1 MGKGHRAPTPHPA
14 ARGGR
19 GAPITPA
26 PAPGAHPPGF
36 RRRGHARSGLA
47 REPRRTRGPAV
58 PGRGR
63 ARPRPRG
70 TGPAQRAGAAWA
82 LPQLPGR
89 PSARPP
95 PPPRPPRPRPGQR
108 PGPAAAPRHRPRASS
123 SSASGSAPGHRPS
136 QRWRPWVCPS
146 GRPRGRGG
154 GAGRPGSRKR
164 PPEAGAGS
172 GRAPPRAASA
182 SAPAPAPVRPARPQ
196 GQSLRA
202 MGNVPS
208 ASSDD
213 EELEAGGGGGGATP
227 GAGQGVAGPDGSGLR
242 PAPSAGGLP
251 GAATLLEPGALRQ
264 AARLGPGAAPP
275 SEPPDASDRPVLL
288 RWLEERWARGEA
300 VVSLDQLCE
309 ALEELGAGEEIYA
322 HFDIEWKSTVD
333 VEKMLETLKS
343 SRGTSL
349 HGELSYVTRKLQAC
363 SLVPGFIDIF
373 SESKESLGAHSAMIL
388 RFLHQKRVASLAL
401 PYPLLD
407 YCHTM
412 CAMRSSVLRESL
424 DHLVQKDKE
433 GPGELNS
440 SQESEELKA
449 IAKCYT
455 YIETS
460 SNSADIDKMTNG
472 ETSSYWQSDGSARSH
487 WIRLKMKPDVVL
499 RHLSIAVAASDQ
511 SYMPQQVTVAVGR
524 SAGNLQEVR
533 DVHIPSNVT
542 GYVTLLE
549 NANISQLYVQINVK
563 RCLSDGCDT
572 RIHGLRAVGFQR
584 VRRGGVSVSDASAIW
599 YWSLLTSLVTAS
611 METSPV
617 FVQTILQNTQK
628 ALQHMPPLSL
638 SPASTDGASFLSP
651 SVLGEVDGFL
661 VRITSCLAN
670 PEVELTLLA
679 FALAR
684 GSIAKVLSSLC
695 AITDHL
701 DTPYQASALIS
712 SMATVRQNLLYKYGR
727 ILQPS
732 LQACDVKGK
741 EDRSGPENLL
751 AEPWTG
757 DGFLT
762 ETGKTRASIIFST
775 GTEALFQVTQ
785 LRIKVRRG
793 DIGAQCGL
801 VFAYNSNSEKFHAEE
816 HFKRFEKYD
825 TWKLRELRH
834 FLKSRVG
841 SSSADLG
848 EDEPAGWFEAEED
861 WDEVDVKMNQ
871 CRVAKYLMI
880 KFLCTRKDAAERLG
894 VQGLSMYGYL
904 RPAGVELGPSAV
916 CATCDPEGDRICGMT
931 LLLKTLSFV
940 QQLAQDLA
948 RQKESGLKHKP
959 LLDTAGLSLQ
969 LFWGFYSKL
978 EAQPREECV
987 LARCMLLQLLQSCL
1001 SELFVPSAQS
1011 AAPEEL
1017 YAHLCQVVDQV
1028 GDDSGSL
1035 KRLQVEVRNTLLQGA
1050 AVFFPDGHARRR
1062 HLFAMLKTITEP
1074 EQKPSAHLTF
1084 RALCTYFSGRDPGG
1098 LLLLP
1103 EKGGPEGLDMGEVLA
1118 VMDMLQAAAAREC
1131 DMLMQEEAPGESSP
1145 ALFSLLW
1152 SVQGSL
1158 LSWCYLQLKGS
1169 EPRAKKLAAEMVER
1183 YVGQFLASMRVVLRS
1198 LLSQYSGKT
1207 IVESL
1212 CDSVFAMATRQLVI
1226 FLLDFCPLDIPHL
1239 ALLKDLSTLTDLL
1252 KGLCSDPS
1260 GGPSQMD
1267 MDIWQQE
1274 KPVVLN
1280 TWTMESAHNYN
1291 NNCHEVAVFLSP
1303 GATTFE
1309 VEFDDKCE
1317 TETRYDYLEFTD
1329 SRGLKTRY
1337 DTKVGTDKW
1346 PKKVTFKVGPQLH
1359 FLFHSD
1365 SSNNEWGYK
1374 FTVTAYGLP
1383 DVAVSWGLDLQLLVS
1398 RLMGRLAS
1406 QCLALRAD
1414 QLGGDVGLPMAKVT
1428 PVLHSPLWK
1437 PVFRHQLCPERVP
1450 GACGPATLP
1459 QDGKE
1464 SRSAQAD
1471 ICRDLLVDFAKSDPA
1486 QGFCGQSPELFQGL
1500 TQACKK
1506 QAPQTD
1512 SVASSAVDRAVN
1524 AAFAAL
1530 VYLTPQL
1537 YEKLQSYVN
1546 SGGQGVL
1553 SEEFAQVYALAEGIR
1568 IWMLEMKQKF
1578 LLDKGDE
1585 MAGEVDAA
1593 MQEVNPENLARQCAQ
1608 KSLLLLRF
1616 LPVGV
1621 SPKVGPWE
1629 VSAGPDEVVPLQ
1641 LQGHRHRG
1649 SSVGEEHFQA
1659 SGPESPWQQ
1668 PEASLAPSGTPLE
1681 RSASQQEDIA
1691 SPPSTPTRKPALGRG
1706 RLRLLSFRSVE
1717 EARPVPTVTEK
1728 YPLLKDVMDFIK
1740 DQALSRES
1748 VLKVL
1753 SLKKALAER
1762 VLDALKATLR
1772 CLELLGRPHCFQP
1785 PCLLFLLELLT
1796 CQKDFVNYFGHLE
1809 GCGAELHREIRHAY
1823 HQVVQFLVEAVKGFS
1838 ALKDR
1843 SLLPAL
1849 SCVQASLL
1857 HLLDMG
1863 WEPSDL
1869 PFLLEIRLPELLMA
1883 MSQENISLHDSVI
1896 CQWSEEEELAS
1907 YKQMSE
1913 WMEECQ
1919 DGMFEAWYEKIAQM
1933 DSDKQR
1939 KMHMFIARYCDL
1951 LNVDISCDGC
1961 DEIAPWHRYRCLQ
1974 CHDMDLCKTCF
1985 LGGVRPEGHEDDHE
1999 MVNMEYACDHCRGVI
2014 VGRRMNCNVCDDF
2027 DLCYGCYSAKKYS
2040 ASHLPSHGITVYPMV
2055 TIRTSDRQRL
2065 IQPYIHN
2072 YSWLLFAAL
2081 MLYSAD
2087 LASGGEVEGEK
2098 PGTEAQQAAVALQ
2111 GQCLQLIGDCLVKAQ
2126 RAKDGDTSLESKIS
2140 VSSSRDGAVEMGGEK
2155 AAKEMGRADQGQ
2167 GDACHETLSSGGGNE
2182 SQCLGQASLD
2192 ATDVTGLPGPS
2203 SLKTVEEKFVA
2214 LSPEH
2219 VFAECSQKR
2228 ILGLLAAMLPPLQS
2242 GSTIS
2247 WANLEHILPLMFQVV
2262 ISNAGHLNET
2272 YHLTLG
2278 LLGQFIIRLLPAQV
2292 DAAVTMAL
2300 SAKHTLFSAG
2310 DGSPVPEGWKTVH
2323 LLFSLGAVCLDSRVG
2338 LDWACS
2344 MADILRAL
2352 HGCARWHGVVAAFT
2366 EHCLKQLPC
2375 QLKHTNIFTLL
2386 VLVGFPEVL
2395 CVGARSVYL
2404 DNGNEPHDVIVLKHF
2419 TEKSRAVVV
2428 DVKTRKRNTV
2438 KDCQLARP
2446 CGQGSVASSTPLSSH
2461 LQYFTSISSQL
2472 LRSCL
2477 DHSCSE
2483 AVEATWVLSLAL
2495 KGLYRTLKAHSF
2507 EGIHTVFL
2515 ESGLLKLLVK
2525 KGSRGTGFSK
2535 TWLLRDLEILSVLL
2549 YSSKELSSR
2558 APQEPGAGPLQPG
2571 SPPGDTGQSKP
2582 DPLEGLD
2589 EATKVCFL
2597 MTHDALNAP
2606 LPILRAMYELQMKR
2620 TESFFLEVQRRFD
2633 GDVITTDEQIRTLA
2647 QKWQPRKHLQLEE
2660 PASRA
2665 VDTDVT
2671 VLPSWSKPATC
2682 DRVAEESDPVT
2693 QKLITSTEGDLQLS
2707 YAKQRRAKSAGLLHK
2722 ELGSQ
2727 AKGAA
2732 RAYLHRV
2739 NEATAIL
2746 YARHVLASL
2755 LAQWPESV
2763 PITADVLELS
2773 SPAQMAYIL
2782 DMLMQLEETQLWEE
2796 ILHKVLRGC
2805 SEDMLGP
2812 MALAACHF
2820 MEEPGTAVQA
2830 RESKHPYKNNTTFE
2844 DKVHIPGAIYLS
2856 VKFDPQCSTEEG
2868 CDELTVSSSS
2878 DLQQDRHSF
2887 SGSSQKWIDFE
2898 LPGDTLYYRFT
2909 SDMSNTEWGYKFT
2922 VTAGH
2927 LGRFQTGFE
2936 ILKKLLSEE
2945 RTRPH
2950 LPLANIWAWQVGV
2963 ACRQTGHQRLKAIHL
2978 LLKMV
2983 QCSAP
2988 SDICDLTLLKPLWQL
3003 FAQMEKGLCQDVS
3016 QPSVLLPLH
3025 RALTELFFLTE
3036 NRVQELGCSQDYML
3050 ALTTDDYLLCC
3061 TAQAL
3066 RNIAAISLAI
3076 DYPNKSTSVWE
3087 G

>member
-1 MGKGHRAPTPHPA
+1 
-14 ARGGR
+14 
-19 GAPITPA
+19 
-26 PAPGAHPPGF
+26 
-36 RRRGHARSGLA
+36 
-47 REPRRTRGPAV
+47 
-58 PGRGR
+58 
-63 ARPRPRG
+63 
-70 TGPAQRAGAAWA
+70 
-82 LPQLPGR
+82 
-89 PSARPP
+89 
-95 PPPRPPRPRPGQR
+95 
-108 PGPAAAPRHRPRASS
+108 
-123 SSASGSAPGHRPS
+123 
-136 QRWRPWVCPS
+136 
-146 GRPRGRGG
+146 
-154 GAGRPGSRKR
+154 
-164 PPEAGAGS
+164 
-172 GRAPPRAASA
+172 
-182 SAPAPAPVRPARPQ
+182 
-196 GQSLRA
+196 

-208 ASSDD
+208 GGSDD
-213 EELEAGGGGGGATP
+213 EELEGPAGGCSGPGAPGPGPETP
-227 GAGQGVAGPDGSGLR
+227 GPGCSAPGPG
-242 PAPSAGGLP
+242 APSAGGLP
-251 GAATLLEPGALRQ
+251 GPAALLEPGALRQ
-264 AARLGPGAAPP
+264 AARLSPGAPGPAPAP
-275 SEPPDASDRPVLL
+275 APDASGRPALL
-288 RWLEERWARGEA
+288 RWLEERRARGDA
-300 VVSLDQLCE
+300 VVSGEQLRE
-309 ALEELGAGEEIYA
+309 ALEARGAGDELFA
-322 HFDIEWKSTVD
+322 QFDAEADGPVD
-333 VEKMLETLKS
+333 VENMLEALKS
-343 SRGTSL
+343 SRGASL
-349 HGELSYVTRKLQAC
+349 PGELSHVTRQLQAC

-373 SESKESLGAHSAMIL
+373 SEGTESLGAHSSMIL
-388 RFLHQKRVASLAL
+388 RFLHRNRIASMAL

-407 YCHTM
+407 YCHTI

-424 DHLVQKDKE
+424 DQLVQKDKE
-433 GPGELNS
+433 APGELNGS
-440 SQESEELKA
+440 PESDQLKA
-449 IAKCYT
+449 VAKCYT

-472 ETSSYWQSDGSARSH
+472 ETSSFWQSDGSARSH

-524 SAGNLQEVR
+524 STSSLQEVR

-549 NANISQLYVQINVK
+549 NANISQPYVQINVK

-584 VRRGGVSVSDASAIW
+584 VRRAGVSVSDASAIW

-651 SVLGEVDGFL
+651 GILGEVDGFL

-684 GSIAKVLSSLC
+684 GSVAKVLSSLC

-701 DTPYQASALIS
+701 DTPYQASALIA

-727 ILQPS
+727 ILQPT

-741 EDRSGPENLL
+741 GEKSGPENLL
-751 AEPWTG
+751 AEPWSG

-775 GTEALFQVTQ
+775 GTEAAFQVTQ

-793 DIGAQCGL
+793 GIGAQCGL
-801 VFAYNSNSEKFHAEE
+801 VFAYNAPSERFQAEE
-816 HFKRFEKYD
+816 HFQRFEKYD
-825 TWKLRELRH
+825 TWRLPEYRQ

-841 SSSADLG
+841 GSWADLG

-861 WDEVDVKMNQ
+861 WDEVEVKMQ
-871 CRVAKYLMI
+871 PCRVAKYLMV
-880 KFLCTRKDAAERLG
+880 KFLCTRRDTAERLG

-904 RPAGVELGPSAV
+904 RPADAELGPGAR
-916 CATCDPEGDRICGMT
+916 CATCDPEADRICGMT

-948 RQKESGLKHKP
+948 RQRESGFKHKP
-959 LLDTAGLSLQ
+959 LLDTAGLSLR

-978 EAQPREECV
+978 EARPREECV
-987 LARCMLLQLLQSCL
+987 LARTMLLQLLQSCL
-1001 SELFVPSAQS
+1001 SELTPEPRATAGSPPSPS
-1011 AAPEEL
+1011 AAPPSSGVQAAPEDL
-1017 YAHLCQVVDQV
+1017 YTHLCQVVDQA
-1028 GDDSGSL
+1028 GDDPVPL
-1035 KRLQVEVRNTLLQGA
+1035 KRLQAEVRNTLLQGA
-1050 AVFFPDGHARRR
+1050 AVFFPDGRTRRR
-1062 HLFAMLKTITEP
+1062 HLFAMMKNITEP

-1084 RALCTYFSGRDPGG
+1084 RSLCTYFSGRDPGG

-1103 EKGGPEGLDMGEVLA
+1103 EKGGPAELDVQEVLA
-1118 VMDMLQAAAAREC
+1118 VMDTLQAAAAKEC
-1131 DMLMQEEAPGESSP
+1131 DVLMRDASPGESGP
-1145 ALFSLLW
+1145 ALFSLFW

-1169 EPRAKKLAAEMVER
+1169 EPRAKQLAAETLDR
-1183 YVGQFLASMRVVLRS
+1183 YTGQVLASVRTVLRS
-1198 LLSQYSGKT
+1198 LLSQFSGKKV
-1207 IVESL
+1207 VEKL
-1212 CDSVFAMATRQLVI
+1212 CNSVFATAARQLVI

-1239 ALLKDLSTLTDLL
+1239 ALLKTFSTLTDVL
-1252 KGLCSDPS
+1252 KDLCSDPD
-1260 GGPSQMD
+1260 GGPEQMD
-1267 MDIWQQE
+1267 VDTWQQE
-1274 KPVVLN
+1274 QPVVLN
-1280 TWTMESAHNYN
+1280 TWAMESAHNYEN
-1291 NNCHEVAVFLSP
+1291 NRHEATVFLSP
-1303 GATTFE
+1303 GATSFE

-1329 SRGLKTRY
+1329 ARGLKTRY

-1346 PKKVTFKVGPQLH
+1346 PKKVTFKAGPQLH

-1383 DVAVSWGLDLQLLVS
+1383 DVAISWGLDLQLLVS

-1414 QLGGDVGLPMAKVT
+1414 QLGGDTGLPVAKVT

-1437 PVFRHQLCPERVP
+1437 PVFRHQLCQEGIP
-1450 GACGPATLP
+1450 GACGPAPAP
-1459 QDGKE
+1459 QDGRE

-1471 ICRDLLVDFAKSDPA
+1471 TGRDLLVDFARSDAA
-1486 QGFCGQSPELFQGL
+1486 QGFCGRRPELFQGL
-1500 TQACKK
+1500 AQACNK

-1512 SVASSAVDRAVN
+1512 SVAGSAVDRAVN

-1537 YEKLQSYVN
+1537 YEKLQSYVTG
-1546 SGGQGVL
+1546 GGQGAL
-1553 SEEFAQVYALAEGIR
+1553 SEDFAQVYALADGIR
-1568 IWMLEMKQKF
+1568 IWMLEMKQKA
-1578 LLDKGDE
+1578 LLEQGDE
-1585 MAGEVDAA
+1585 GSGEPDADVR
-1593 MQEVNPENLARQCAQ
+1593 EVNPESLARECAQ
-1608 KSLLLLRF
+1608 KALLLLQF
-1616 LPVGV
+1616 PPVGA
-1621 SPKVGPWE
+1621 SR
-1629 VSAGPDEVVPLQ
+1629 Q
-1641 LQGHRHRG
+1641 RG
-1649 SSVGEEHFQA
+1649 GSVGEEHVPA
-1659 SGPESPWQQ
+1659 PGPESPQQ
-1668 PEASLAPSGTPLE
+1668 RAEAAPGPPGRPLE
-1681 RSASQQEDIA
+1681 RSTSQQEEGL
-1691 SPPSTPTRKPALGRG
+1691 SPPSTPTRRPTFGRG

-1717 EARPVPTVTEK
+1717 ETRPVPTVTEK
-1728 YPLLKDVMDFIK
+1728 YPLLKDVMDFLK
-1740 DQALSRES
+1740 DQALSHES

-1753 SLKKALAER
+1753 SLKRAQAKS
-1762 VLDALKATLR
+1762 VLDALSTART
-1772 CLELLGRPHCFQP
+1772 CVEQLGRPHCFHP
-1785 PCLLFLLELLT
+1785 ACLLFLLELLT
-1796 CQKDFVNYFGHLE
+1796 CQKDFADYFGHLE
-1809 GCGAELHREIRHAY
+1809 GCGAALHQEIRHAY
-1823 HQVVQFLVEAVKGFS
+1823 HQLVRFLVDAVKGFGN
-1838 ALKDR
+1838 LKDR

-1869 PFLLEIRLPELLMA
+1869 PFLADIRLPELLMTMA
-1883 MSQENISLHDSVI
+1883 QENISLHHRAI
-1896 CQWSEEEELAS
+1896 CQWSEDEEMAE
-1907 YKQMSE
+1907 YRQTSE
-1913 WMEECQ
+1913 WMEECR
-1919 DGMFEAWYEKIAQM
+1919 DGMFEAWYEKIGQA
-1933 DSDKQR
+1933 DAEKQR

-1985 LGGVRPEGHEDDHE
+1985 LGGVKPEGHEDDHE
-1999 MVNMEYACDHCRGVI
+1999 MVNMEYACDHCQGVI
-2014 VGRRMNCNVCDDF
+2014 VGRRMNCDVCDDF
-2027 DLCYGCYSAKKYS
+2027 DLCYGCYAAKKYS
-2040 ASHLPSHGITVYPMV
+2040 DSHLPSHGVTVYPMV
-2055 TIRTSDRQRL
+2055 TIRTSDCQRL
-2065 IQPYIHN
+2065 VQPYVHN

-2081 MLYSAD
+2081 TLYAAD
-2087 LASGGEVEGEK
+2087 LAGGAEAEGERPD
-2098 PGTEAQQAAVALQ
+2098 PGALRAAATLQA
-2111 GQCLQLIGDCLVKAQ
+2111 QCLRLLGECLLKAQ
-2126 RAKDGDTSLESKIS
+2126 RNADADP
-2140 VSSSRDGAVEMGGEK
+2140 SSENQLVPIGSSQDGAGEEK
-2155 AAKEMGRADQGQ
+2155 AAETTDTSMAVPSWGQ
-2167 GDACHETLSSGGGNE
+2167 GDARDETLPTDATPAALE
-2182 SQCLGQASLD
+2182 SQSSSPEKAPSGEAPEE
-2192 ATDVTGLPGPS
+2192 AHGPALPGASPVTAVQEQ
-2203 SLKTVEEKFVA
+2203 LVPP
-2214 LSPEH
+2214 SPEQ

-2228 ILGLLAAMLPPLQS
+2228 ILGLLAAMLPPIQS
-2242 GSTIS
+2242 GSTVS
-2247 WANLEHILPLMFQVV
+2247 WANLKDILPLMFQVV

-2278 LLGQFIIRLLPAQV
+2278 LLGQLIVRLSPAEV
-2292 DAAVTMAL
+2292 DAAVTGVL
-2300 SAKHTLFSAG
+2300 SAKHGLFSAG
-2310 DGSPVPEGWKTVH
+2310 DGAAVPEGWDTVH

-2344 MADILRAL
+2344 MADILHAL
-2352 HGCARWHGVVAAFT
+2352 HGCPHWHGAVAAFT
-2366 EHCLKQLPC
+2366 EHCLKQLPF

-2386 VLVGFPEVL
+2386 VLVGFPQVL

-2404 DNGNEPHDVIVLKHF
+2404 DNANEPHDVIVLKHF

-2428 DVKTRKRNTV
+2428 DVKTRKRKTV
-2438 KDCQLARP
+2438 KDCQLVRP
-2446 CGQGSVASSTPLSSH
+2446 CGQGGGASPTPLSAHLRHFTFISSH
-2461 LQYFTSISSQL
+2461 LLQSS
-2472 LRSCL
+2472 L
-2477 DHSCSE
+2477 DPGCPE

-2495 KGLYRTLKAHSF
+2495 KGLYGTLKAQGF
-2507 EGIHTVFL
+2507 EEIQAAFL

-2525 KGSRGTGFSK
+2525 KCSRGTGFSK

-2549 YSSKELSSR
+2549 YSSKREP
-2558 APQEPGAGPLQPG
+2558 APGPPQPG
-2571 SPPGDTGQSKP
+2571 SPPGDVAQGKP

-2589 EATKVCFL
+2589 EATK
-2597 MTHDALNAP
+2597 MIHDALNAP

-2620 TESFFLEVQRRFD
+2620 TDSFFLEVQKRFD
-2633 GDVITTDEQIRTLA
+2633 GDVITTDEKIRSLA
-2647 QKWQPRKHLQLEE
+2647 QKWQPRKRLRLEE
-2660 PASRA
+2660 LTSRA
-2665 VDTDVT
+2665 VDTDMI
-2671 VLPSWSKPATC
+2671 VLPCWAKPVAC
-2682 DRVAEESDPVT
+2682 DRAAEESDPVT
-2693 QKLITSTEGDLQLS
+2693 QKLIASTESDLQLS

-2722 ELGSQ
+2722 ELGSR
-2727 AKGAA
+2727 AKSAA
-2732 RAYLHRV
+2732 RAYLRRV
-2739 NEATAIL
+2739 NEATAVL

-2755 LAQWPESV
+2755 LAQWPESMA
-2763 PITADVLELS
+2763 ITADVLELS

-2782 DMLMQLEETQLWEE
+2782 DMLMQLEEKQLWEK
-2796 ILHKVLRGC
+2796 ILHKVLQSC
-2805 SEDMLGP
+2805 SRDMLGP
-2812 MALAACHF
+2812 MALTACHF
-2820 MEEPGTAVQA
+2820 MEEPGTAVQV

-2868 CDELTVSSSS
+2868 CDELAMSSSS
-2878 DLQQDRHSF
+2878 DFQQDRHSF

-2936 ILKKLLSEE
+2936 ILKKMLSEE
-2945 RTRPH
+2945 KVVPH
-2950 LPLANIWAWQVGV
+2950 LPLAKIWEWQVGV

-2983 QCSAP
+2983 QCRRH
-2988 SDICDLTLLKPLWQL
+2988 SDLCDLALLRPLWQL

-3016 QPSVLLPLH
+3016 QPGLLLPLH
-3025 RALTELFFLTE
+3025 RALTELFLVTE
-3036 NRVQELGCSQDYML
+3036 NRVQELGSPQDYLL

-3076 DYPNKSTSVWE
+3076 GYPNKSTSVWK

>member
-1 MGKGHRAPTPHPA
+1 M
-14 ARGGR
+14 
-19 GAPITPA
+19 I
-26 PAPGAHPPGF
+26 
-36 RRRGHARSGLA
+36 
-47 REPRRTRGPAV
+47 
-58 PGRGR
+58 
-63 ARPRPRG
+63 
-70 TGPAQRAGAAWA
+70 
-82 LPQLPGR
+82 
-89 PSARPP
+89 
-95 PPPRPPRPRPGQR
+95 
-108 PGPAAAPRHRPRASS
+108 
-123 SSASGSAPGHRPS
+123 
-136 QRWRPWVCPS
+136 PS
-146 GRPRGRGG
+146 GRPE
-154 GAGRPGSRKR
+154 GAGARPASSRHQAAVALDLTARK
-164 PPEAGAGS
+164 PEAGS
-172 GRAPPRAASA
+172 GRRKRAC
-182 SAPAPAPVRPARPQ
+182 PAPRLRLRRRRRQSGRAGSRYGRPP
-196 GQSLRA
+196 A

-213 EELEAGGGGGGATP
+213 EELEGGGCASP
-227 GAGQGVAGPDGSGLR
+227 GAGPGAAGTDAPGPR

-264 AARLGPGAAPP
+264 AARLGPGAAP
-275 SEPPDASDRPVLL
+275 SAEPPEGSGSDRPVLL
-288 RWLEERWARGEA
+288 RWLEERWARGE
-300 VVSLDQLCE
+300 VMVSLDQLCE

-343 SRGTSL
+343 CRGTSL
-349 HGELSYVTRKLQAC
+349 RGELSYVTRKLQAC
-363 SLVPGFIDIF
+363 SLAPGFIDIF
-373 SESKESLGAHSAMIL
+373 SESKESLGVYSSMIL
-388 RFLHQKRVASLAL
+388 RFLHQKRVASMAL

-407 YCHTM
+407 YCHTI

-424 DHLVQKDKE
+424 DQLVQKDKE
-433 GPGELNS
+433 GPGELS
-440 SQESEELKA
+440 RSQESEELKA
-449 IAKCYT
+449 VAKCYT
-455 YIETS
+455 VIETS

-487 WIRLKMKPDVVL
+487 WIRLKMKPGVVL
-499 RHLSIAVAASDQ
+499 KHLSIAVAASDQ
-511 SYMPQQVTVAVGR
+511 SYMPQQVTVAAGR
-524 SAGNLQEVR
+524 NASSLQEVR

-542 GYVTLLE
+542 GYVTLLD
-549 NANISQLYVQINVK
+549 NANLSQLYVQINVK
-563 RCLSDGCDT
+563 RCFSDGCDT

-684 GSIAKVLSSLC
+684 GSIAKVLNSLC
-695 AITDHL
+695 TITDHL
-701 DTPYQASALIS
+701 DAIYQASALIS
-712 SMATVRQNLLYKYGR
+712 SMATVRQTLLYKYGR
-727 ILQPS
+727 ILQPI

-741 EDRSGPENLL
+741 EERSGPENLL

-762 ETGKTRASIIFST
+762 ETGKTRASVIFST
-775 GTEALFQVTQ
+775 GTEVAFQVTQ

-801 VFAYNSNSEKFHAEE
+801 VFAYNSSLEKFHAEE

-825 TWKLRELRH
+825 TWKLQEFRQ

-841 SSSADLG
+841 GSSAELG

-861 WDEVDVKMNQ
+861 WDEVDVKMQQ
-871 CRVAKYLMI
+871 CRVAKYLMV
-880 KFLCTRKDAAERLG
+880 KFLCTRRDTAERLG
-894 VQGLSMYGYL
+894 VQGLSVYGYL
-904 RPAGVELGPSAV
+904 RPAGVELGPSTD
-916 CATCDPEGDRICGMT
+916 CATCDPEANRICGMT

-948 RQKESGLKHKP
+948 RQRESGFKHKP
-959 LLDTAGLSLQ
+959 LLDMAGLSLRVV
-969 LFWGFYSKL
+969 WGFYSKL
-978 EAQPREECV
+978 EARPREECV
-987 LARCMLLQLLQSCL
+987 LARIMLLQLLQSCL
-1001 SELFVPSAQS
+1001 SELSADPQPSATAQS
-1011 AAPEEL
+1011 SGSVQAAPEEL
-1017 YAHLCQVVDQV
+1017 YTHLCQVADRASY
-1028 GDDSGSL
+1028 DSWPM
-1035 KRLQVEVRNTLLQGA
+1035 KRLQEEVRTTLLQGA
-1050 AVFFPDGHARRR
+1050 AVFFPSGLARRR
-1062 HLFAMLKTITEP
+1062 HLFAMMNITEP
-1074 EQKPSAHLTF
+1074 EQKPSVHLTF
-1084 RALCTYFSGRDPGG
+1084 RSLCTYFSGCDPGG

-1103 EKGGPEGLDMGEVLA
+1103 EKGGPEGLDVCEVLA
-1118 VMDMLQAAAAREC
+1118 VMDTLQVAAAREC
-1131 DMLMQEEAPGESSP
+1131 DMLMQGVAPGESSP

-1152 SVQGSL
+1152 AVQGSL

-1169 EPRAKKLAAEMVER
+1169 EPQAKKLAMEMVER
-1183 YVGQFLASMRVVLRS
+1183 YVGQFLASVRVVLQS
-1198 LLSQYSGKT
+1198 LLSKYGGKT
-1207 IVESL
+1207 IVENL
-1212 CDSVFAMATRQLVI
+1212 CTSVFAMATRQLVI

-1239 ALLKDLSTLTDLL
+1239 ALLKEFSTLTSLL
-1252 KGLCSDPS
+1252 KDLCSDPDGS
-1260 GGPSQMD
+1260 PSQKD
-1267 MDIWQQE
+1267 MDVWQQE

-1280 TWTMESAHNYN
+1280 TWAVESAHNYN

-1303 GATTFE
+1303 GATSFE

-1329 SRGLKTRY
+1329 SRGTKTRY

-1346 PKKVTFKVGPQLH
+1346 PKKVTFKAGPQLH

-1428 PVLHSPLWK
+1428 PILHSPLWK
-1437 PVFRHQLCPERVP
+1437 PVFRHQLCPEGYP
-1450 GACGPATLP
+1450 GACGPTPPP
-1459 QDGKE
+1459 QDARE
-1464 SRSAQAD
+1464 FCFVFQSRSAQAD
-1471 ICRDLLVDFAKSDPA
+1471 VCRDLLIDFAKSDPA
-1486 QGFCGQSPELFQGL
+1486 QGYCGQSPELFQGL

-1506 QAPQTD
+1506 QALQTD
-1512 SVASSAVDRAVN
+1512 SVAGSAVDRAVN

-1585 MAGEVDAA
+1585 TEGASDGDA
-1593 MQEVNPENLARQCAQ
+1593 QEVNPESLARQCTQ
-1608 KSLLLLRF
+1608 KSLLLLQF
-1616 LPVGV
+1616 LPVGA
-1621 SPKVGPWE
+1621 SPGAGPGE
-1629 VSAGPDEVVPLQ
+1629 ALAGPDEAMLCQP
-1641 LQGHRHRG
+1641 QGHRHRG
-1649 SSVGEEHFQA
+1649 GSVGEGHFQA
-1659 SGPESPWQQ
+1659 SGPESPCQQ
-1668 PEASLAPSGTPLE
+1668 AEASLTPSGVPLE
-1681 RSASQQEDIA
+1681 RSASQPEDA
-1691 SPPSTPTRKPALGRG
+1691 VSPPSTPTRKPALSRG

-1717 EARPVPTVTEK
+1717 EARPVPAVTEK
-1728 YPLLKDVMDFIK
+1728 YPFLKDVMDFIK
-1740 DQALSRES
+1740 DQTLSHES
-1748 VLKVL
+1748 ILKVL
-1753 SLKKALAER
+1753 SLKKVQAES
-1762 VLDALKATLR
+1762 VLDALQAALQ
-1772 CLELLGRPHCFQP
+1772 CLELLGQPHCFQP

-1796 CQKDFVNYFGHLE
+1796 CQKDFASYFGQLE

-1823 HQVVQFLVEAVKGFS
+1823 HRLVCFVADAVKGFG

-1849 SCVQASLL
+1849 SCIQASLL

-1869 PFLLEIRLPELLMA
+1869 PFLLEISLPELLMT

-1896 CQWSEEEELAS
+1896 CQWSEEDEMVAYRET
-1907 YKQMSE
+1907 SE

-1933 DSDKQR
+1933 DSEKQR

-1985 LGGVRPEGHEDDHE
+1985 LGGVKPEGHEDDHE
-1999 MVNMEYACDHCRGVI
+1999 MVNMEYACDHCQGVI
-2014 VGRRMNCNVCDDF
+2014 VGRRMNCDVCDDF

-2040 ASHLPSHGITVYPMV
+2040 DSHLPSHGITVYPMV
-2055 TIRTSDRQRL
+2055 TVRTSDRQRL

-2081 MLYSAD
+2081 MLYTAD
-2087 LASGGEVEGEK
+2087 LASGGRVEGER
-2098 PGTEAQQAAVALQ
+2098 PGTEARQAAAALQ
-2111 GQCLQLIGDCLVKAQ
+2111 GQSLQLIGDCLLKAQ
-2126 RAKDGDTSLESKIS
+2126 RAKDGA
-2140 VSSSRDGAVEMGGEK
+2140 SSSESQVILVSRSRD
-2155 AAKEMGRADQGQ
+2155 AAAEEAGRMDQGHQ
-2167 GDACHETLSSGGGNE
+2167 DMWDETLSSGDRR
-2182 SQCLGQASLD
+2182 ASRGDRSPTSVKAPSGRASPD
-2192 ATDVTGLPGPS
+2192 APNDVPELPGAS
-2203 SLKTVEEKFVA
+2203 SLKTVEEKIVA
-2214 LSPEH
+2214 PSPDQ

-2228 ILGLLAAMLPPLQS
+2228 ILGLLAATLPPLQS
-2242 GSTIS
+2242 SSTIS
-2247 WANLEHILPLMFQVV
+2247 WANLDHILPLMFQVV

-2278 LLGQFIIRLLPAQV
+2278 LLGQFVIRLLPAQV
-2292 DAAVTMAL
+2292 DAAVTKAL
-2300 SAKHTLFSAG
+2300 SARRTLFSAG
-2310 DGSPVPEGWKTVH
+2310 DGSAAPEGWKTVH

-2352 HGCARWHGVVAAFT
+2352 HGCPRWRGVVAAFT
-2366 EHCLKQLPC
+2366 EHCLKQLPF
-2375 QLKHTNIFTLL
+2375 QLKHTNIFALL

-2404 DNGNEPHDVIVLKHF
+2404 DNANEPHDVIVLKHF
-2419 TEKSRAVVV
+2419 MEKSRAVVV

-2438 KDCQLARP
+2438 KDCQLVRP
-2446 CGQGSVASSTPLSSH
+2446 CGQGSTASCTPLSSH
-2461 LQYFTSISSQL
+2461 LHHFTSISSHL
-2472 LRSCL
+2472 LQSSL
-2477 DHSCSE
+2477 DHSCVE

-2495 KGLYRTLKAHSF
+2495 KGLYRTLKTQSL
-2507 EGIHTVFL
+2507 EGIHAIFL

-2525 KGSRGTGFSK
+2525 KCSRGTGFSK

-2549 YSSKELSSR
+2549 YSSKKAQR
-2558 APQEPGAGPLQPG
+2558 DPGAGPPRLG

-2620 TESFFLEVQRRFD
+2620 TDSFFLEVQRRFD
-2633 GDVITTDEQIRTLA
+2633 GDVITTDEQIRSLA

-2660 PASRA
+2660 PSSRA
-2665 VDTDVT
+2665 VDTDIM
-2671 VLPSWSKPATC
+2671 VLPCWSKPAAC
-2682 DRVAEESDPVT
+2682 DRAAEESDPVT
-2693 QKLITSTEGDLQLS
+2693 QKLIASTESDLQVS
-2707 YAKQRRAKSAGLLHK
+2707 YAKQQRAKSAGLLHK
-2722 ELGSQ
+2722 ELGTR
-2727 AKGAA
+2727 AKSAA
-2732 RAYLHRV
+2732 RTYLHHV
-2739 NEATAIL
+2739 NEATAVL

-2763 PITADVLELS
+2763 PITTDVLELG
-2773 SPAQMAYIL
+2773 SPAHVAYIL

-2796 ILHKVLRGC
+2796 GRGARGESRDPSPTGFSQILHKVLRGC

-2812 MALAACHF
+2812 VALTACHF
-2820 MEEPGTAVQA
+2820 MEEPGTAVQV

-2868 CDELTVSSSS
+2868 CDELTVSSST
-2878 DLQQDRHSF
+2878 DFQQDRHSF

-2945 RTRPH
+2945 KIMPH
-2950 LPLANIWAWQVGV
+2950 LPLAEIWAWQVSV

-2983 QCSAP
+2983 QCGAP
-2988 SDICDLTLLKPLWQL
+2988 GDLYDLTLLKPLWQL

-3016 QPSVLLPLH
+3016 QPSILLPLH
-3025 RALTELFFLTE
+3025 RALTELFFVTE
-3036 NRVQELGCSQDYML
+3036 NRVQELGCSQDYVL
-3050 ALTTDDYLLCC
+3050 AVTTDDYLVCC

-3066 RNIAAISLAI
+3066 RNVAAISLAI
-3076 DYPNKSTSVWE
+3076 DYPNKATGIWK

>member
-1 MGKGHRAPTPHPA
+1 
-14 ARGGR
+14 
-19 GAPITPA
+19 
-26 PAPGAHPPGF
+26 
-36 RRRGHARSGLA
+36 
-47 REPRRTRGPAV
+47 
-58 PGRGR
+58 
-63 ARPRPRG
+63 
-70 TGPAQRAGAAWA
+70 
-82 LPQLPGR
+82 
-89 PSARPP
+89 
-95 PPPRPPRPRPGQR
+95 
-108 PGPAAAPRHRPRASS
+108 
-123 SSASGSAPGHRPS
+123 
-136 QRWRPWVCPS
+136 
-146 GRPRGRGG
+146 
-154 GAGRPGSRKR
+154 
-164 PPEAGAGS
+164 
-172 GRAPPRAASA
+172 
-182 SAPAPAPVRPARPQ
+182 
-196 GQSLRA
+196 

-208 ASSDD
+208 ACSDD
-213 EELEAGGGGGGATP
+213 EELEGPAGGGASPGPGP
-227 GAGQGVAGPDGSGLR
+227 GAAVAGPGTAGSDVPGPR
-242 PAPSAGGLP
+242 RGPGPAGPSAGSLP
-251 GAATLLEPGALRQ
+251 GAPALLEPGALREA
-264 AARLGPGAAPP
+264 AARLRPGSAP
-275 SEPPDASDRPVLL
+275 ASGEAERPVLQ
-288 RWLEERWARGEA
+288 RWLEERRARGD
-300 VVSLDQLCE
+300 VVVGAEEVRE
-309 ALEELGAGEEIYA
+309 ALEARGALEEIYG
-322 HFDIEWKSTVD
+322 HFDISWEDTVD
-333 VEKMLETLKS
+333 VEKVLENLRS
-343 SRGTSL
+343 IRGTSL
-349 HGELSYVTRKLQAC
+349 PGELSSVTRQLQAC
-363 SLVPGFIDIF
+363 SLVPGFVDIF
-373 SESKESLGAHSAMIL
+373 SESKESLGLHSSMIL
-388 RFLHQKRVASLAL
+388 RFLHQNRITSMAL
-401 PYPLLD
+401 PYPPLD
-407 YCHTM
+407 YCHTI
-412 CAMRSSVLRESL
+412 CAMRSSVLREAL
-424 DHLVQKDKE
+424 DQLVQKDKE
-433 GPGELNS
+433 GPGELS
-440 SQESEELKA
+440 GSPEAEQLKA
-449 IAKCYT
+449 VAKCYT
-455 YIETS
+455 SIETS

-472 ETSSYWQSDGSARSH
+472 ETSSFWQSDGSARSH

-524 SAGNLQEVR
+524 NAGNLQEVR

-638 SPASTDGASFLSP
+638 APASTDGASFLSP
-651 SVLGEVDGFL
+651 SVLGEVDSFL
-661 VRITSCLAN
+661 LRITSCSAN

-684 GSIAKVLSSLC
+684 GSVAKVLSSLC

-727 ILQPS
+727 ILQPT

-741 EDRSGPENLL
+741 GDKSGPENLL

-775 GTEALFQVTQ
+775 GTEAAFQVTQ

-793 DIGAQCGL
+793 AIGAQCGL
-801 VFAYNSNSEKFHAEE
+801 VFAYNSSSEKFHAEE
-816 HFKRFEKYD
+816 HFRRFERYD
-825 TWKLRELRH
+825 TWKTREFRQ

-841 SSSADLG
+841 GSSADLS
-848 EDEPAGWFEAEED
+848 EDEPAGWFEADED
-861 WDEVDVKMNQ
+861 WDEVDVKMQQ
-871 CRVAKYLMI
+871 CRVAKYLMV
-880 KFLCTRKDAAERLG
+880 KFLCTRRDSAERLG

-904 RPAGVELGPSAV
+904 RPAGLELDPSTD
-916 CATCDPEGDRICGMT
+916 CARCDPEADRICGMT
-931 LLLKTLSFV
+931 LLLKTLAFV

-948 RQKESGLKHKP
+948 LQRESGFRHKP
-959 LLDTAGLSLQ
+959 LLDTAGLGLP

-978 EAQPREECV
+978 EARPREECV
-987 LARCMLLQLLQSCL
+987 LARIMLLRLLQSCL
-1001 SELFVPSAQS
+1001 SELTADPQPTAARGSPPNPQT
-1011 AAPEEL
+1011 APEEL
-1017 YAHLCQVVDQV
+1017 YTHLCQVVDQA
-1028 GDDSGSL
+1028 GDDSL
-1035 KRLQVEVRNTLLQGA
+1035 PVRRLQEEVRNTLLQGA

-1062 HLFAMLKTITEP
+1062 HLFTMMRNISEP

-1084 RALCTYFSGRDPGG
+1084 MSLCTYFSGCNPGG

-1103 EKGGPEGLDMGEVLA
+1103 EKGGTKGLDVQEVLA
-1118 VMDMLQAAAAREC
+1118 VMDTLQAAAAREC
-1131 DMLMQEEAPGESSP
+1131 DLLMLGTAPGESSP

-1158 LSWCYLQLKGS
+1158 LGWCYLQLKGS
-1169 EPRAKKLAAEMVER
+1169 EPQAKKLAAEMVES

-1207 IVESL
+1207 ILDKL
-1212 CDSVFAMATRQLVI
+1212 CNSVFATAARQLAI

-1239 ALLKDLSTLTDLL
+1239 ALLREFSTLTDLL
-1252 KGLCSDPS
+1252 KNLCGDPED
-1260 GGPSQMD
+1260 GPNKMD
-1267 MDIWQQE
+1267 MESWQQE
-1274 KPVVLN
+1274 QPVVLN
-1280 TWTMESAHNYN
+1280 TWAMESPHNYEN
-1291 NNCHEVAVFLSP
+1291 NSHDVAVFLSP
-1303 GATTFE
+1303 GATAFE

-1329 SRGLKTRY
+1329 ARGQKTRY

-1346 PKKVTFKVGPQLH
+1346 PKKVTFKAGPQLH

-1398 RLMGRLAS
+1398 RLMGRLAA
-1406 QCLALRAD
+1406 QCLAWRTD
-1414 QLGGDVGLPMAKVT
+1414 QLGDDMGLPVAKVT
-1428 PVLHSPLWK
+1428 AVLHSPLWK
-1437 PVFRHQLCPERVP
+1437 PVFRHQLCPEGLP
-1450 GACGPATLP
+1450 GARGPTLP
-1459 QDGKE
+1459 PQDSKE
-1464 SRSAQAD
+1464 LRSAQATS
-1471 ICRDLLVDFAKSDPA
+1471 CRDLLMAFAQSDPA

-1500 TQACKK
+1500 TQACKN

-1512 SVASSAVDRAVN
+1512 SVAGSAVDRAVN
-1524 AAFAAL
+1524 ATFAAL

-1546 SGGQGVL
+1546 SGGQAVL
-1553 SEEFAQVYALAEGIR
+1553 SEEFAQVYALADGIR
-1568 IWMLEMKQKF
+1568 VWMLEMKQKF

-1585 MAGEVDAA
+1585 TEGEPCA
-1593 MQEVNPENLARQCAQ
+1593 EVPEMNPESLAKQCVQ

-1616 LPVGV
+1616 LPGGV
-1621 SPKVGPWE
+1621 SPR
-1629 VSAGPDEVVPLQ
+1629 AGPEDTAAGQDEVTSPR
-1641 LQGHRHRG
+1641 LQGHVQRA
-1649 SSVGEEHFQA
+1649 SSVVEEHLQA
-1659 SGPESPWQQ
+1659 SGPDSSP
-1668 PEASLAPSGTPLE
+1668 ASSGKALE
-1681 RSASQQEDIA
+1681 RSASQQEDA
-1691 SPPSTPTRKPALGRG
+1691 VSPPSTPTRKPAFGRG

-1717 EARPVPTVTEK
+1717 EARLVPTVTEK

-1740 DQALSRES
+1740 EQALSHES

-1753 SLKKALAER
+1753 SLKKAQAQSI
-1762 VLDALKATLR
+1762 LDALQASQQ
-1772 CLELLGRPHCFQP
+1772 CLGLLGRPHCFHP
-1785 PCLLFLLELLT
+1785 ACVLFLLELLT
-1796 CQKDFVNYFGHLE
+1796 CQKDFTNYFGNLE
-1809 GCGAELHREIRHAY
+1809 GCGAGLHREIQRAY
-1823 HQVVQFLVEAVKGFS
+1823 YQLVQFLVDAVKGFS
-1838 ALKDR
+1838 TLKDR

-1863 WEPSDL
+1863 WGPSDL
-1869 PFLLEIRLPELLMA
+1869 PFLVDIQLPELLMT

-1896 CQWSEEEELAS
+1896 CPWSEEDEMAD
-1907 YKQMSE
+1907 YKQTSE

-1919 DGMFEAWYEKIAQM
+1919 DGAFEAWYEKIAQT
-1933 DSDKQR
+1933 DPDKQR

-1985 LGGVRPEGHEDDHE
+1985 LGGVKPEGHEDSHA
-1999 MVNMEYACDHCRGVI
+1999 MVTMEYACDHCQGVI
-2014 VGRRMNCNVCDDF
+2014 VGRRVNCDVCDDF
-2027 DLCYGCYSAKKYS
+2027 DLCYGCYSTKKYS
-2040 ASHLPSHGITVYPMV
+2040 DSHLPSHGVTVYPMV
-2055 TIRTSDRQRL
+2055 TIRTSDHQRL

-2081 MLYSAD
+2081 TLYTAN
-2087 LASGGEVEGEK
+2087 LAGGHEVEGERLD
-2098 PGTEAQQAAVALQ
+2098 PEAQQAAAALRD
-2111 GQCLQLIGDCLVKAQ
+2111 QCLQLIGDCLVKAQ
-2126 RAKDGDTSLESKIS
+2126 REREKEVTAIGPF
-2140 VSSSRDGAVEMGGEK
+2140 RDGATGTVEEK
-2155 AAKEMGRADQGQ
+2155 TAEKTGRADPAVVPSQGQ
-2167 GDACHETLSSGGGNE
+2167 GDARGETLSLAGSP
-2182 SQCLGQASLD
+2182 ASLGD
-2192 ATDVTGLPGPS
+2192 KSSSSAKAPLGPASPASEKAPDTCDDPGLPGTS
-2203 SLKTVEEKFVA
+2203 ALKTVEETIMP
-2214 LSPEH
+2214 LSPEQ

-2247 WANLEHILPLMFQVV
+2247 WANLQHILPLMFQVV

-2278 LLGQFIIRLLPAQV
+2278 LLGQFIIRLQPAEV
-2292 DAAVTMAL
+2292 DAAVAKAL

-2310 DGSPVPEGWKTVH
+2310 DGSAVPEGWKTVH

-2344 MADILRAL
+2344 VADILRAL
-2352 HGCARWHGVVAAFT
+2352 HDCPQWHGVAAAFT
-2366 EHCLKQLPC
+2366 ENCLKQLPFR
-2375 QLKHTNIFTLL
+2375 LKHTNIFTLL

-2395 CVGARSVYL
+2395 CMGARSVYL
-2404 DNGNEPHDVIVLKHF
+2404 DNANEPHDVVVLKHF

-2428 DVKTRKRNTV
+2428 DVKTRKRKTV
-2438 KDCQLARP
+2438 KDCQLVRP
-2446 CGQGSVASSTPLSSH
+2446 CGPGSVASSQTPSPLSAHLPYFTFISSH
-2461 LQYFTSISSQL
+2461 LLQSS
-2472 LRSCL
+2472 L
-2477 DHSCSE
+2477 DKGCSE
-2483 AVEATWVLSLAL
+2483 VVEATWVLSLAL
-2495 KGLYRTLKAHSF
+2495 KGLYRTLKVHSF
-2507 EGIHTVFL
+2507 EEMQAAFL

-2525 KGSRGTGFSK
+2525 KCSRGTGFSK

-2549 YSSKELSSR
+2549 YSSKKELSST
-2558 APQEPGAGPLQPG
+2558 APREPGAGPLPPG
-2571 SPPGDTGQSKP
+2571 SPPGDEGHGKP

-2606 LPILRAMYELQMKR
+2606 LPILRALYELQMKR
-2620 TESFFLEVQRRFD
+2620 TDSFFLEVQKRFD
-2633 GDVITTDEQIRTLA
+2633 GDVITTDEKIRNLA
-2647 QKWQPRKHLQLEE
+2647 QKWQPRKPLQPEE
-2660 PASRA
+2660 LSARA

-2671 VLPSWSKPATC
+2671 VLPCWSKPAAC
-2682 DRVAEESDPVT
+2682 DRAAEESDPVT
-2693 QKLITSTEGDLQLS
+2693 QKLIASTESDLQLS

-2722 ELGSQ
+2722 ELGSR
-2727 AKGAA
+2727 AKTAA
-2732 RAYLHRV
+2732 RSYLHRV
-2739 NEATAIL
+2739 NEATAVL
-2746 YARHVLASL
+2746 YARHVLTSL
-2755 LAQWPESV
+2755 LAQWPEPV
-2763 PITADVLELS
+2763 PITADILELS

-2782 DMLMQLEETQLWEE
+2782 DMLMQLEERQLWEK
-2796 ILHKVLRGC
+2796 ILHKVLHSC

-2812 MALAACHF
+2812 VALTACHF
-2820 MEEPGTAVQA
+2820 MEEPGTAVQVC
-2830 RESKHPYKNNTTFE
+2830 ESKHPYKNNTTFE

-2856 VKFDPQCSTEEG
+2856 IKFDPQCSTEEG
-2868 CDELTVSSSS
+2868 CDELAVSSSS
-2878 DLQQDRHSF
+2878 DFQQDRHSF

-2936 ILKKLLSEE
+2936 ILKRMLSEE
-2945 RTRPH
+2945 RVIPH
-2950 LPLANIWAWQVGV
+2950 LPLAKIWEWQVGV
-2963 ACRQTGHQRLKAIHL
+2963 ACRQTGHQRLKAVHL

-2988 SDICDLTLLKPLWQL
+2988 GGLCDLTLLRPLWQL

-3016 QPSVLLPLH
+3016 QPGILLPLH
-3025 RALTELFFLTE
+3025 RALTELFFVTE
-3036 NRVQELGCSQDYML
+3036 NRVQELGSPQDYLL

-3076 DYPNKSTSVWE
+3076 DYPNKSTSV
-3087 G
+3087 GKG

>member
-1 MGKGHRAPTPHPA
+1 M
-14 ARGGR
+14 
-19 GAPITPA
+19 
-26 PAPGAHPPGF
+26 
-36 RRRGHARSGLA
+36 
-47 REPRRTRGPAV
+47 
-58 PGRGR
+58 
-63 ARPRPRG
+63 
-70 TGPAQRAGAAWA
+70 
-82 LPQLPGR
+82 
-89 PSARPP
+89 
-95 PPPRPPRPRPGQR
+95 
-108 PGPAAAPRHRPRASS
+108 
-123 SSASGSAPGHRPS
+123 
-136 QRWRPWVCPS
+136 
-146 GRPRGRGG
+146 
-154 GAGRPGSRKR
+154 
-164 PPEAGAGS
+164 
-172 GRAPPRAASA
+172 
-182 SAPAPAPVRPARPQ
+182 
-196 GQSLRA
+196 
-202 MGNVPS
+202 
-208 ASSDD
+208 
-213 EELEAGGGGGGATP
+213 
-227 GAGQGVAGPDGSGLR
+227 
-242 PAPSAGGLP
+242 
-251 GAATLLEPGALRQ
+251 
-264 AARLGPGAAPP
+264 
-275 SEPPDASDRPVLL
+275 
-288 RWLEERWARGEA
+288 
-300 VVSLDQLCE
+300 VSLDQLCE

-349 HGELSYVTRKLQAC
+349 QGELSYVTRKLQAC

-373 SESKESLGAHSAMIL
+373 SESKESLGVYSAMIL

-424 DHLVQKDKE
+424 DQLVRKDKE
-433 GPGELNS
+433 GPGELNGN
-440 SQESEELKA
+440 QESEELRA
-449 IAKCYT
+449 VAKCYT

-584 VRRGGVSVSDASAIW
+584 VRRGGISVSDASAIW

-661 VRITSCLAN
+661 VRITSCLAS

-684 GSIAKVLSSLC
+684 GSIAKVLNSLC

-727 ILQPS
+727 ILQPT

-741 EDRSGPENLL
+741 EERSGPENLL

-762 ETGKTRASIIFST
+762 ETGKTRASVIFST
-775 GTEALFQVTQ
+775 GTEAAFQVTQ

-801 VFAYNSNSEKFHAEE
+801 VFAYNSSLEKFHAEE

-825 TWKLRELRH
+825 TWKLPEFRQ

-841 SSSADLG
+841 GSSADLG

-861 WDEVDVKMNQ
+861 WDEVDVKMHQ
-871 CRVAKYLMI
+871 CRVAKYLMV
-880 KFLCTRKDAAERLG
+880 KFLCTRQDAAERLG

-904 RPAGVELGPSAV
+904 RPAGVELGPSTD
-916 CATCDPEGDRICGMT
+916 CATCDPEADRICGMT

-948 RQKESGLKHKP
+948 RQRESGFKHKP

-978 EAQPREECV
+978 EASPREECV
-987 LARCMLLQLLQSCL
+987 LARTMLLQLLQSCL
-1001 SELFVPSAQS
+1001 SELSVDSQPAAGRGSPPGTGLQS
-1011 AAPEEL
+1011 KCSMQQAAPEEL
-1017 YAHLCQVVDQV
+1017 YAHLCQVVDQA
-1028 GDDSGSL
+1028 GDDSEPVQ
-1035 KRLQVEVRNTLLQGA
+1035 RLQAEVRNTLLQGA
-1050 AVFFPDGHARRR
+1050 AVFFPDGRARRR
-1062 HLFAMLKTITEP
+1062 HLFAMMKTVAEP

-1103 EKGGPEGLDMGEVLA
+1103 EKGGPEGLDVDEVLT

-1131 DMLMQEEAPGESSP
+1131 DSLMQDGTPGESSP

-1158 LSWCYLQLKGS
+1158 LSWCYLQLKSS
-1169 EPRAKKLAAEMVER
+1169 EAQAKKLAAEMVEK

-1198 LLSQYSGKT
+1198 LLSQYSGKK
-1207 IVESL
+1207 IVENL
-1212 CDSVFAMATRQLVI
+1212 CGSVFAMAARQLAI
-1226 FLLDFCPLDIPHL
+1226 FLLDFCSLDIPHL
-1239 ALLKDLSTLTDLL
+1239 VLLKDFSTLTDLL
-1252 KGLCSDPS
+1252 KGLCSDPD
-1260 GGPSQMD
+1260 GGASLMD
-1267 MDIWQQE
+1267 MEIWQQE

-1303 GATTFE
+1303 GATSFE

-1437 PVFRHQLCPERVP
+1437 PVFRHQLCPAGVLR
-1450 GACGPATLP
+1450 ACGPTPP

-1464 SRSAQAD
+1464 SRSSQAD
-1471 ICRDLLVDFAKSDPA
+1471 VCRDLLMDFAKSDPA

-1512 SVASSAVDRAVN
+1512 SVAGSIVDRAVN

-1537 YEKLQSYVN
+1537 HENLQNYVN

-1578 LLDKGDE
+1578 LLDQGDE
-1585 MAGEVDAA
+1585 REGEPDITVRV
-1593 MQEVNPENLARQCAQ
+1593 VNPEILAKRCAQ
-1608 KSLLLLRF
+1608 KGLLLLQF
-1616 LPVGV
+1616 LPMGV

-1629 VSAGPDEVVPLQ
+1629 ASAGPDEATHLQ
-1641 LQGHRHRG
+1641 PQGQG
-1649 SSVGEEHFQA
+1649 C
-1659 SGPESPWQQ
+1659 
-1668 PEASLAPSGTPLE
+1668 
-1681 RSASQQEDIA
+1681 
-1691 SPPSTPTRKPALGRG
+1691 
-1706 RLRLLSFRSVE
+1706 RSVE
-1717 EARPVPTVTEK
+1717 ETRPVPTVTEK

-1740 DQALSRES
+1740 DQELSHES

-1753 SLKKALAER
+1753 SLKKAQAMN

-1796 CQKDFVNYFGHLE
+1796 CQKDFANYFGHLE
-1809 GCGAELHREIRHAY
+1809 GCGAKLHREIRRAY
-1823 HQVVQFLVEAVKGFS
+1823 HRLVQFMVDAVKDFG
-1838 ALKDR
+1838 ALEDR
-1843 SLLPAL
+1843 SLLPAW
-1849 SCVQASLL
+1849 SCVQACLL

-1869 PFLLEIRLPELLMA
+1869 PFLLEIGLPELLMT

-1896 CQWSEEEELAS
+1896 CQWSEEDEMAS
-1907 YKQMSE
+1907 YKQTSE

-1933 DSDKQR
+1933 DSEKQR

-1961 DEIAPWHRYRCLQ
+1961 DEIAPWRRYRCLQ

-1985 LGGVRPEGHEDDHE
+1985 LGGVKPEGHEDDHE

-2014 VGRRMNCNVCDDF
+2014 VGRRMNCDVCPDF
-2027 DLCYGCYSAKKYS
+2027 DLCYGCYSAKKYA

-2065 IQPYIHN
+2065 LQPYIHN

-2081 MLYSAD
+2081 MLYTAD
-2087 LASGGEVEGEK
+2087 LASGGEVEGER
-2098 PGTEAQQAAVALQ
+2098 PGTEACQAAAALQ

-2126 RAKDGDTSLESKIS
+2126 QAGDGDLSLESEMIS
-2140 VSSSRDGAVEMGGEK
+2140 ASSSRDGATEMGEK
-2155 AAKEMGRADQGQ
+2155 AAEEMGGVDQGQ
-2167 GDACHETLSSGGGNE
+2167 GDACHETLSSGDRNE
-2182 SQCLGQASLD
+2182 SPSSRKVPSGQAFPD
-2192 ATDVTGLPGPS
+2192 ADVAGLPGPS
-2203 SLKTVEEKFVA
+2203 SLKTVEEKIVA

-2247 WANLEHILPLMFQVV
+2247 WANLEHILPLMFQGV

-2292 DAAVTMAL
+2292 DTAVTKAL
-2300 SAKHTLFSAG
+2300 SAKHTLFSSG
-2310 DGSPVPEGWKTVH
+2310 DGSAVPEGWKTVH

-2352 HGCARWHGVVAAFT
+2352 HSCPRWRSVVMAFT
-2366 EHCLKQLPC
+2366 DHCLKQLPF

-2404 DNGNEPHDVIVLKHF
+2404 DNASEPHDVIVLKHF
-2419 TEKSRAVVV
+2419 TEKSRAIVV

-2438 KDCQLARP
+2438 KDCQLVQP
-2446 CGQGSVASSTPLSSH
+2446 CGQGSPASSTPLSSH
-2461 LQYFTSISSQL
+2461 LHYFTSISIEL
-2472 LRSCL
+2472 LSSSL
-2477 DHSCSE
+2477 DRGCSE

-2495 KGLYRTLKAHSF
+2495 KGLYRTLKVHSF

-2525 KGSRGTGFSK
+2525 KCSRGTGFSK

-2549 YSSKELSSR
+2549 YSSKKELGNR
-2558 APQEPGAGPLQPG
+2558 AQPEPGAGPLQPD
-2571 SPPGDTGQSKP
+2571 SSPGDVGQSKP

-2620 TESFFLEVQRRFD
+2620 TDSFFLEVQRRFD
-2633 GDVITTDEQIRTLA
+2633 GDVITTDEQIRSLA
-2647 QKWQPRKHLQLEE
+2647 QKWQPRKRLRLEE

-2665 VDTDVT
+2665 ADMDAM
-2671 VLPSWSKPATC
+2671 VLPCWSKPAAC
-2682 DRVAEESDPVT
+2682 DRAAEESDPVT
-2693 QKLITSTEGDLQLS
+2693 QKLIASTEGDLQLS
-2707 YAKQRRAKSAGLLHK
+2707 YTKQRRAKSAGLLHK
-2722 ELGSQ
+2722 ELGSR
-2727 AKGAA
+2727 AKSTT

-2739 NEATAIL
+2739 NEATAVL

-2782 DMLMQLEETQLWEE
+2782 DMFMQLEETQLWEE

-2812 MALAACHF
+2812 MALTACHF
-2820 MEEPGTAVQA
+2820 MEEPGTAVQV

-2868 CDELTVSSSS
+2868 CDELTMSSSS
-2878 DLQQDRHSF
+2878 DFQQDRHSF

-2945 RTRPH
+2945 RIIPH
-2950 LPLANIWAWQVGV
+2950 LPLAKIWAWQVGV

-2983 QCSAP
+2983 LCGAP
-2988 SDICDLTLLKPLWQL
+2988 SDLYDLTLLKPLWQL

-3016 QPSVLLPLH
+3016 PPNVLLPLH
-3025 RALTELFFLTE
+3025 RALTELFFVTE
-3036 NRVQELGCSQDYML
+3036 NRVQELGCSQDYVL

-3076 DYPNKSTSVWE
+3076 DYPNKSTSVWK

>member
-1 MGKGHRAPTPHPA
+1 M
-14 ARGGR
+14 
-19 GAPITPA
+19 
-26 PAPGAHPPGF
+26 
-36 RRRGHARSGLA
+36 
-47 REPRRTRGPAV
+47 
-58 PGRGR
+58 
-63 ARPRPRG
+63 
-70 TGPAQRAGAAWA
+70 
-82 LPQLPGR
+82 
-89 PSARPP
+89 
-95 PPPRPPRPRPGQR
+95 
-108 PGPAAAPRHRPRASS
+108 
-123 SSASGSAPGHRPS
+123 
-136 QRWRPWVCPS
+136 
-146 GRPRGRGG
+146 
-154 GAGRPGSRKR
+154 
-164 PPEAGAGS
+164 
-172 GRAPPRAASA
+172 
-182 SAPAPAPVRPARPQ
+182 
-196 GQSLRA
+196 
-202 MGNVPS
+202 
-208 ASSDD
+208 
-213 EELEAGGGGGGATP
+213 LEA
-227 GAGQGVAGPDGSGLR
+227 
-242 PAPSAGGLP
+242 
-251 GAATLLEPGALRQ
+251 
-264 AARLGPGAAPP
+264 
-275 SEPPDASDRPVLL
+275 
-288 RWLEERWARGEA
+288 
-300 VVSLDQLCE
+300 
-309 ALEELGAGEEIYA
+309 
-322 HFDIEWKSTVD
+322 
-333 VEKMLETLKS
+333 LKS

-349 HGELSYVTRKLQAC
+349 PGELSHVTRQLQAC

-373 SESKESLGAHSAMIL
+373 SESKESLGTHSSMIL
-388 RFLHQKRVASLAL
+388 RFLHRNRIASMAL

-407 YCHTM
+407 YYHTI

-424 DHLVQKDKE
+424 EQLVQKDKE
-433 GPGELNS
+433 GPGELVG
-440 SQESEELKA
+440 SQESDQLKA
-449 IAKCYT
+449 VAKCYT

-472 ETSSYWQSDGSARSH
+472 ETSSFWQSDGSARSH

-499 RHLSIAVAASDQ
+499 RHLSIAVAANDQ

-524 SAGNLQEVR
+524 SAGSLQEVR

-584 VRRGGVSVSDASAIW
+584 VRRVGVSVSDASAIW

-701 DTPYQASALIS
+701 DTSYQASALIS

-727 ILQPS
+727 ILQPT

-741 EDRSGPENLL
+741 GEKSGPENLL
-751 AEPWTG
+751 TESWTG

-762 ETGKTRASIIFST
+762 ETGKTRASVVFST
-775 GTEALFQVTQ
+775 GTDAAFQVTQ

-793 DIGAQCGL
+793 GIGAQCGL
-801 VFAYNSNSEKFHAEE
+801 VFAYNSSSEKFHAEE
-816 HFKRFEKYD
+816 HFQRFEKYD
-825 TWKLRELRH
+825 TWRLHEFRQ
-834 FLKSRVG
+834 FLKSRMG

-861 WDEVDVKMNQ
+861 WDEVDVKMQ
-871 CRVAKYLMI
+871 CCRVAKYLMV
-880 KFLCTRKDAAERLG
+880 KFLCTRRDTAERLG

-904 RPAGVELGPSAV
+904 RPAGMELGPNSV
-916 CATCDPEGDRICGMT
+916 CSSCDPEADRICGMT
-931 LLLKTLSFV
+931 VLLKTLSFV

-948 RQKESGLKHKP
+948 QQRESGFKHKP
-959 LLDTAGLSLQ
+959 LLDTSGLNLQ
-969 LFWGFYSKL
+969 LFWVFYSRL
-978 EAQPREECV
+978 EARPREECI
-987 LARCMLLQLLQSCL
+987 LARTVLLKLLQSCL
-1001 SELFVPSAQS
+1001 SELTADPQSLAGQASPSNLRPQSDCGVP

-1017 YAHLCQVVDQV
+1017 YVHLCQVVDQA
-1028 GDDSGSL
+1028 GDDSEPM
-1035 KRLQVEVRNTLLQGA
+1035 KRLQAEVKNTLLQGA
-1050 AVFFPDGHARRR
+1050 AVFFPDGHTRRR
-1062 HLFAMLKTITEP
+1062 HLFAMMNITEP
-1074 EQKPSAHLTF
+1074 EQKMSAHLTF
-1084 RALCTYFSGRDPGG
+1084 RSLCTYFSGRDPGG

-1103 EKGGPEGLDMGEVLA
+1103 EKGGSEGLDVQEVLA
-1118 VMDMLQAAAAREC
+1118 VMDMLQAAAARES
-1131 DMLMQEEAPGESSP
+1131 DMLMQAAVPGESGMTSGESGQ
-1145 ALFSLLW
+1145 ALFSLFW
-1152 SVQGSL
+1152 AVQGSL

-1169 EPRAKKLAAEMVER
+1169 EPQAKKLAVEMVEK
-1183 YVGQFLASMRVVLRS
+1183 YVGQFLAGTRLVLRS
-1198 LLSQYSGKT
+1198 LLSQYSGKK
-1207 IVESL
+1207 IVDKL
-1212 CDSVFAMATRQLVI
+1212 GNSVFAMATRQLVI

-1239 ALLKDLSTLTDLL
+1239 ALLKDFSTLTELL
-1252 KGLCSDPS
+1252 RDLCSDPD
-1260 GGPSQMD
+1260 GEPDKMD
-1267 MDIWQQE
+1267 MESWQQE
-1274 KPVVLN
+1274 QPVVLN
-1280 TWTMESAHNYN
+1280 TWAMESAHNYE

-1303 GATTFE
+1303 GATSFE

-1329 SRGLKTRY
+1329 ARGLKTRY
-1337 DTKVGTDKW
+1337 DTRVGTDKW
-1346 PKKVTFKVGPQLH
+1346 PKKVTFKAGPQLH

-1365 SSNNEWGYK
+1365 SSNNEWGYR

-1383 DVAVSWGLDLQLLVS
+1383 DVAISWGLDLQLLVS

-1406 QCLALRAD
+1406 QCLTLRAD
-1414 QLGGDVGLPMAKVT
+1414 QLGDDVGLPVDKVT
-1428 PVLHSPLWK
+1428 PILHSPLWK
-1437 PVFRHQLCPERVP
+1437 SVFRHQLCPDGVP
-1450 GACGPATLP
+1450 GPCGPIMP
-1459 QDGKE
+1459 SDGKE
-1464 SRSAQAD
+1464 SRSPQVNV
-1471 ICRDLLVDFAKSDPA
+1471 CRDLLVDLAQSDPA
-1486 QGFCGQSPELFQGL
+1486 RGFWGQSPELVQGL

-1512 SVASSAVDRAVN
+1512 SVAGSAVDRAVN

-1546 SGGQGVL
+1546 SGGQAVL
-1553 SEEFAQVYALAEGIR
+1553 SEDFAQVYALADGIR

-1578 LLDKGDE
+1578 LLDKGDGVEGEKAE
-1585 MAGEVDAA
+1585 MEEVK
-1593 MQEVNPENLARQCAQ
+1593 PESLARRCAQ
-1608 KSLLLLRF
+1608 KGLLLLQF
-1616 LPVGV
+1616 LPMGARPRAGLWEA
-1621 SPKVGPWE
+1621 SEGPE
-1629 VSAGPDEVVPLQ
+1629 DTIHVQPLGRWQ
-1641 LQGHRHRG
+1641 RG
-1649 SSVGEEHFQA
+1649 GSVGEEHFQA
-1659 SGPESPWQQ
+1659 SGPESPHSQA
-1668 PEASLAPSGTPLE
+1668 ETSLTPSGKTLE
-1681 RSASQQEDIA
+1681 RSWSQQEDMA
-1691 SPPSTPTRKPALGRG
+1691 SPPSTPTRKPAFSRG
-1706 RLRLLSFRSVE
+1706 RLRLLSFRSME

-1740 DQALSRES
+1740 DQALSHDS

-1753 SLKKALAER
+1753 ALKKAQAKSI
-1762 VLDALKATLR
+1762 LDALETTQR
-1772 CLELLGRPHCFQP
+1772 CVELLGQPHCFHP
-1785 PCLLFLLELLT
+1785 ACLLFLLELLS
-1796 CQKDFVNYFGHLE
+1796 CQKDFADYFGHLE

-1823 HQVVQFLVEAVKGFS
+1823 YRLVQFLVDAVKDFS
-1838 ALKDR
+1838 DLKDR

-1863 WEPSDL
+1863 WEPGDL
-1869 PFLLEIRLPELLMA
+1869 PFLVDIRLPELLMT
-1883 MSQENISLHDSVI
+1883 MSQENISLHDRVI
-1896 CQWSEEEELAS
+1896 CQWSEEEEMAD
-1907 YKQMSE
+1907 YKQASE

-1919 DGMFEAWYEKIAQM
+1919 DGMFEAWYEKIAQT
-1933 DSDKQR
+1933 DPEKQR

-1985 LGGVRPEGHEDDHE
+1985 LGGVKPEGHEDDHE
-1999 MVNMEYACDHCRGVI
+1999 MVNMEYACDHCQGVI
-2014 VGRRMNCNVCDDF
+2014 VGRRMNCNVCEDF

-2040 ASHLPSHGITVYPMV
+2040 DSHLPSHGITVYPMV

-2081 MLYSAD
+2081 TLYTSD
-2087 LASGGEVEGEK
+2087 LASGGEIQGEK
-2098 PGTEAQQAAVALQ
+2098 PDSRAQQAAAALQ

-2126 RAKDGDTSLESKIS
+2126 RAKGGGDSFPENKMGC
-2140 VSSSRDGAVEMGGEK
+2140 VSSSRDGAVETVEEK
-2155 AAKEMGRADQGQ
+2155 AVEKMDRVGHMAVPSQGQ
-2167 GDACHETLSSGGGNE
+2167 GDIRDEGLLSGGGKAAAENE
-2182 SQCLGQASLD
+2182 SLSSVKAQLGRTSPGSEAVPEGS
-2192 ATDVTGLPGPS
+2192 AVSGLPGTLS
-2203 SLKTVEEKFVA
+2203 MKTVEEKIFPPN
-2214 LSPEH
+2214 PEQ

-2278 LLGQFIIRLLPAQV
+2278 LLGQFIVRLLPTEV
-2292 DAAVTMAL
+2292 DAAVTKAL
-2300 SAKHTLFSAG
+2300 SAKHSLFSSG
-2310 DGSPVPEGWKTVH
+2310 DGSAVSEGWKTVH

-2344 MADILRAL
+2344 MADILHTL
-2352 HGCARWHGVVAAFT
+2352 HDCPRWHGVVAAFT
-2366 EHCLKQLPC
+2366 ENCLKQLPF

-2395 CVGARSVYL
+2395 CMGARAVYL
-2404 DNGNEPHDVIVLKHF
+2404 DNANESHDVIVLKHF
-2419 TEKSRAVVV
+2419 AEKSRAVVV
-2428 DVKTRKRNTV
+2428 DVKTRKRRTV
-2438 KDCQLARP
+2438 KDCQLGRP
-2446 CGQGSVASSTPLSSH
+2446 CGPDSMASRTPLGTH
-2461 LQYFTSISSQL
+2461 LQYFTFISNHL
-2472 LRSCL
+2472 LQSSL
-2477 DHSCSE
+2477 DRGCPE
-2483 AVEATWVLSLAL
+2483 AVEAMWVLSLAL
-2495 KGLYRTLKAHSF
+2495 KGLYRTLKQSHGF
-2507 EGIHTVFL
+2507 EEIQAAFL

-2525 KGSRGTGFSK
+2525 KCSRGTGFSK
-2535 TWLLRDLEILSVLL
+2535 TWLLRDLEILSILL
-2549 YSSKELSSR
+2549 YSSKRELSS
-2558 APQEPGAGPLQPG
+2558 GAQRESGVGPPQPG
-2571 SPPGDTGQSKP
+2571 SPPGDVAPNKP

-2606 LPILRAMYELQMKR
+2606 LPILRAMYELQMKK
-2620 TESFFLEVQRRFD
+2620 TDSFFLEVQRRFD
-2633 GDVITTDEQIRTLA
+2633 GDIITTDEKIRSLA
-2647 QKWQPRKHLQLEE
+2647 QKWQPRKRLRLEE
-2660 PASRA
+2660 LTARA
-2665 VDTDVT
+2665 VDTDMI
-2671 VLPSWSKPATC
+2671 VLPCWPKPVAC
-2682 DRVAEESDPVT
+2682 DRATEESDPVT
-2693 QKLITSTEGDLQLS
+2693 QKLIASTESDLQLS
-2707 YAKQRRAKSAGLLHK
+2707 YAKQRRAKSAALLHK
-2722 ELGSQ
+2722 ELGSR
-2727 AKGAA
+2727 AKSAA
-2732 RAYLHRV
+2732 RTYLHRV
-2739 NEATAIL
+2739 NEATAVL

-2755 LAQWPESV
+2755 LAQWPEST
-2763 PITADVLELS
+2763 PITTDVLELS

-2782 DMLMQLEETQLWEE
+2782 DMLMQLEERPLWEK
-2796 ILHKVLRGC
+2796 ILHKVLHGC
-2805 SEDMLGP
+2805 GEDMLGP
-2812 MALAACHF
+2812 MALTACHF
-2820 MEEPGTAVQA
+2820 MEEPGTAVQV

-2868 CDELTVSSSS
+2868 CDELAVSSSS
-2878 DLQQDRHSF
+2878 DFQQDRHSF

-2936 ILKKLLSEE
+2936 ILKKMLSEE
-2945 RTRPH
+2945 RVIPH
-2950 LPLANIWAWQVGV
+2950 LPLAKIWAWQVGV

-2983 QCSAP
+2983 QCRAP
-2988 SDICDLTLLKPLWQL
+2988 SDLCDLTLLKPLWQL

-3025 RALTELFFLTE
+3025 RALTELFLVTE
-3036 NRVQELGCSQDYML
+3036 NRVQELGSPQDYLL

-3076 DYPNKSTSVWE
+3076 DYPNKSTSVWK